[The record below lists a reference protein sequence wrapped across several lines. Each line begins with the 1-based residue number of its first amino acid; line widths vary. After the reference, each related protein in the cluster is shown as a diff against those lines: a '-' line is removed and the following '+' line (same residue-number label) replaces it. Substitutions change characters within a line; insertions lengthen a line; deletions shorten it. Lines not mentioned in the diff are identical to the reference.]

1 MSENFILPEGYHAI
15 GTVLDITDF
24 PASIT
29 IGNDPYF
36 ILRTVC
42 KGDEQP
48 TYKLVSAVCPH
59 AGGEVRP
66 LENELICP
74 LHYWSFDAGTGES
87 TNVPGERL
95 ACSPVVI
102 HNGQFTITSTP

>member
-1 MSENFILPEGYHAI
+1 MSDNFTLPEGCRVI
-15 GTVLDITDF
+15 GSVLDFTDF

-29 IGNDPYF
+29 IDNDPYF
-36 ILRTVC
+36 ILRKLC

-48 TYKLVSAVCPH
+48 TYKLVSAICPH

-87 TNVPGERL
+87 TNVPGEQLECR
-95 ACSPVVI
+95 PIEI
-102 HNGQFTITSTP
+102 HNGQFTITT